1 MPWGGG
7 EFTPLQVNS
16 SETDQGHWR
25 KSGALDQNQSRQ
37 FRFFILSSALRGCD
51 VIFVHGMM
59 KESEMMEELSAMH
72 SM

>member
-1 MPWGGG
+1 MK
-7 EFTPLQVNS
+7 TKADNS
-16 SETDQGHWR
+16 D
-25 KSGALDQNQSRQ
+25 
-37 FRFFILSSALRGCD
+37 FFILSSALRGCD